1 MKVGRESSSV
11 GVEKERDASLVSGT
25 WYALVNGEQNVWY
38 GGSRASQV
46 RLNSGLTTNCSVLH
60 TNPLMSQT
68 LRTQV
73 SVTGKTLLY
82 KYQKPHTH

>member
-1 MKVGRESSSV
+1 MLVWCLAHSMHLSM
-11 GVEKERDASLVSGT
+11 VSGT
-25 WYALVNGEQNVWY
+25 CGIVY
-38 GGSRASQV
+38 GGSRASQT

-73 SVTGKTLLY
+73 SITGRTLLY
-82 KYQKPHTH
+82 KYQKPYPH